1 MFKYWIKLI
10 FSMNVPLLILNVR
23 YIVIIARNIFK
34 QRRVTSVYNR
44 PKNENFKTGNEESAN
59 GNANGEL
66 GTGNGERGTGN
77 GESLKRGIF
86 KIGNL

>member
-34 QRRVTSVYNR
+34 KQRVTSVYNR
-44 PKNENFKTGNEESAN
+44 PKN
-59 GNANGEL
+59 
-66 GTGNGERGTGN
+66 
-77 GESLKRGIF
+77 
-86 KIGNL
+86 